1 MILQDEQN
9 FPAEDFFSYCS
20 STRESWGDDIDSE
33 VSLSLSLSLSL
44 MQAHTV
50 YIIFFINYLVE
61 DIKIIER

>member
-1 MILQDEQN
+1 MSKIFQLKIFSHTVAHQEKAGVMILIV
-9 FPAEDFFSYCS
+9 
-20 STRESWGDDIDSE
+20 R
-33 VSLSLSLSLSL
+33 SLSLSLSLSL